1 MKRRSPWLALLA
13 GIGLALA
20 LTSSVSAYV
29 GQVPTFITLNPFRA
43 TVPCG
48 HYYSVVATV
57 LDQNGKPIKHLTVNF
72 AITSSPSSHDKL
84 KPTTKQTNK
93 HGQAKVFIKYACKV
107 GNRTITATVDGL
119 SASTVVYVK
128 LRSHHHHDDDED
140 NDHHDGDSDK
150 KLSAGAVLGIDAV
163 SLPNTSTSPA
173 VASTASTPAPTIPA
187 VIALLAA
194 VAIILRR
201 FALSRR

>member
-29 GQVPTFITLNPFRA
+29 GQVPTTITLTPFRGI
-43 TVPCG
+43 VPCG

-84 KPTTKQTNK
+84 KPVWDKTNK
-93 HGQAKVFIKYACKV
+93 HGQAKVFIKYACV
-107 GNRTITATVDGL
+107 IGNRVITATADGI

-128 LRSHHHHDDDED
+128 LRPHHHHHDED
-140 NDHHDGDSDK
+140 SDHHNGDGDK

-163 SLPNTSTSPA
+163 SLPNTSTLPA
-173 VASTASTPAPTIPA
+173 VASTDTTPAPVVP
-187 VIALLAA
+187 ALLAFL
-194 VAIILRR
+194 VAAAIVLRR
-201 FALSRR
+201 LALSRR